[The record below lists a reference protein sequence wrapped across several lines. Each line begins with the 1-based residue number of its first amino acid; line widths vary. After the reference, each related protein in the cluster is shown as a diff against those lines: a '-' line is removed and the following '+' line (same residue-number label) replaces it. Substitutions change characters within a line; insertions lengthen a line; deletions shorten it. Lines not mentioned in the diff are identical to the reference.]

1 MENVLL
7 QMMIMEQLHTLFLC
21 ALLLFASCAY
31 IAILPWSKEDLEKSH
46 REFMQSFGF
55 SKYSPV
61 LPTEILLED

>member
-7 QMMIMEQLHTLFLC
+7 QMMIMEQLHTFVLC

-31 IAILPWSKEDLEKSH
+31 IAILPWRKEELEKSH
-46 REFMQSFGF
+46 REFMQSLGI

-61 LPTEILLED
+61 LSSEILLED